1 LKKILF
7 TLILGIFTLVIST
20 AFLITGNQGYTGPAT
35 TTIYVYPATITAT
48 APDQNFTI
56 EIRIQNVTDLYTWSI
71 GLVWN
76 SSALECLN
84 FNPDYSFFG
93 PKEYVMGIDGTINN
107 IAGEIY
113 PAYAYTLTTDTG
125 VTGSG
130 TLANATFRSKAAGT
144 FNVNLAEPGLSN
156 SNIETIPI
164 NMVGVFTAI
173 WDSVAYPVITVSKL
187 TNESDYAWNGNRCRI
202 YNHAFNQPE
211 MMISFN
217 VAIPLEAIGPGSC
230 NVTIPKTLLRDNATH
245 PWHIYLDT
253 TVSEIGYVKTENA
266 TYTSLY
272 FTYPVGNH
280 KIMIRGAEVIPEFPT
295 AIITLSL
302 LIIITLTAA
311 LLRKMAWPTKRQ
323 EPTVTQQ
330 TS

>member
-1 LKKILF
+1 LKKTF
-7 TLILGIFTLVIST
+7 HTLIIGILTLAIT
-20 AFLITGNQGYTGPAT
+20 TTIITGIEGHNSPAA
-35 TTIYVYPATITAT
+35 TIYVYPATITAT

-56 EIRIQNVTDLYTWSI
+56 EIRIKNVTDLYVWSI
-71 GLVWN
+71 GLAWDPSV
-76 SSALECLN
+76 LECLE

-93 PKEYVMGIDGTINN
+93 PKENVQGIPGTINN
-107 IAGEIY
+107 TAGEIY
-113 PAYAYTLTTDTG
+113 PAYVYVLAGADTG
-125 VTGSG
+125 VNGSG
-130 TLANATFRSKAAGT
+130 TLANATFRSKTAGT
-144 FNVNLAEPGLSN
+144 FNVHLAEPSLCS

-164 NMVGVFTAI
+164 DMVGVFTAI
-173 WDSVAYPVITVSKL
+173 WDSVAYPVITVSEL